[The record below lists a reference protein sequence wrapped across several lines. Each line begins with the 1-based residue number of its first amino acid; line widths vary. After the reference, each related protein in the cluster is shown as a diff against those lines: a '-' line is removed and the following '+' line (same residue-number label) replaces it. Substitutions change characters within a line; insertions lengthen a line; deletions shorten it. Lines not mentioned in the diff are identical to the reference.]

1 MNSIY
6 GYSEDMFKKYLV
18 DMGEKPFRS
27 SQLIE
32 WIYRHKISSFDQITN
47 MKKSFIETLKNDFVV

>member
-1 MNSIY
+1 
-6 GYSEDMFKKYLV
+6 MFKKYLV